1 MDKKPEALIFG
12 AGALALGFL
21 GPELYK
27 DWALT
32 FIDIDA
38 KKELLSRLKDNGK
51 YTVNIAGPFQKAFEV
66 TNVRGLN
73 LNNPPEL
80 KEIIQ
85 RFSSSPLIFTS
96 VGAANLNSLV
106 PIFCEG
112 IRNVT
117 EGFSLPFRK
126 AKSDTT
132 YILCC
137 ENGRDI
143 AMKFH
148 TSLEISLNRRLTLEC
163 RIGDT
168 VMGRMCRVEPDI
180 ESNKYL
186 EPVYEGANWAV
197 VAEPFF
203 GFPIKRSLIKEEKLF
218 KSPFQLKED
227 SVFEALEDIKFF
239 AHNGCHAFLGYLG
252 FLKGY
257 RYFGEL
263 KKDKNLMGLAYET
276 LFNEVGKALITKHEI
291 IDRSDYENYAI
302 DLLRRLT
309 CPYFNDSIDRAVRR
323 PLEKLGP
330 DERLISGA
338 RFILSQGIC
347 PKIYTLSIA
356 AAIKAGV
363 NNKEI
368 SSDNIDEILL
378 TYCKLTPD
386 KDASL
391 IELIKDSYERIK
403 M

>member
-1 MDKKPEALIFG
+1 MSRQPEALIFG

-21 GPELYK
+21 GPELHK

-38 KKELLSRLKDNGK
+38 KKELLSHLKDNRK

-73 LNNPPEL
+73 LNNPPERE
-80 KEIIQ
+80 EIVQ
-85 RFSSSPLIFTS
+85 RFSSSKLIFTS

-112 IRNVT
+112 LNSR
-117 EGFSLPFRK
+117 EK
-126 AKSDTT
+126 AKGGAV

-148 TSLEISLNRRLTLEC
+148 TSLEVSLNRRLTSEC
-163 RIGDT
+163 RISDT

-227 SVFEALEDIKFF
+227 SAFEALEDIKFF
-239 AHNGCHAFLGYLG
+239 AHNGCHAFLGYMGL
-252 FLKGY
+252 LKGH

-263 KKDKNLMGLAYET
+263 REDNDLMKLAYEI
-276 LFNEVGKALITKHEI
+276 LFNEVGKALIARHEI
-291 IDRSDYENYAI
+291 IDRSVYENYAI

-323 PLEKLGP
+323 PIEKLGP

-338 RFILSQGIC
+338 RFILSQGIR
-347 PKIYTLSIA
+347 PRIYTLSIA

-378 TYCKLTPD
+378 TYCKLTPE
-386 KDASL
+386 KDATL
-391 IELIKDSYERIK
+391 IELIKSSYEEIMKGQWIK
-403 M
+403 V